1 MELEEKANYITKED
15 FMNQVGVMWMFIML
29 TMMAIISDDQVFQ
42 IILVSISFLMFVLY
56 MGYSQMLRR
65 RRRQA
70 TG

>member
-1 MELEEKANYITKED
+1 MELQEKANYVTKED
-15 FMNQVGVMWMFIML
+15 FMNQAGVMWMFIML

-65 RRRQA
+65 RRRRA